1 MSGPDRDTAGSVLS
15 RLLVSIPTAAAGGEG
30 GVEIRELAEALGVD
44 PPRLLRDFTEVWERG
59 FYLRAGLGD
68 QLSVAMDADRIRVWT
83 TGEFRR
89 PVRLTTPEAVALELG
104 MRMVSGDAATR
115 ALSARLLDA
124 LRGDGTQ
131 AQAQGANAAGEP
143 DTPAHRTIGR
153 KIGVPAADPVADPVL
168 AAVEAAL
175 RSGDLLRIHYRPAG
189 REVEIRRLLPGL
201 LAHAEGTWY
210 VVGRDLDRMAPR
222 IFRCDRILEAASPR
236 DPEPPAPLTPG
247 ERAEFD
253 GFLQDGRVFMHPGA
267 DPDADGDVAP
277 GADPDAGPRAAPSPG
292 DEARV
297 RYDADIAPW
306 IREHGYEN
314 VEEEAGGSLVVT
326 HRVRSPDWLVRHVM
340 SYAGSAEILGPSTLR
355 ARVAE
360 ALRGLH

>member
-1 MSGPDRDTAGSVLS
+1 VSGPDRDTAESVLS
-15 RLLVSIPTAAAGGEG
+15 RLLVSIPTAAAGGED
-30 GVEIRELAEALGVD
+30 GVEIRALAEALGVE

-83 TGEFRR
+83 TGEFQR

-104 MRMVSGDAATR
+104 MRMVGGDPATR

-124 LRGDGTQ
+124 LRGADAPGGGTD
-131 AQAQGANAAGEP
+131 ATGNPDVAAI
-143 DTPAHRTIGR
+143 RKVGR
-153 KIGVPAADPVADPVL
+153 KIGVPAPDPVADPVL

-175 RSGDLLRIHYRPAG
+175 RGGEPLRLQYRPAG
-189 REVEIRRLLPGL
+189 RGVEIRHLLPGL

-210 VVGRDLDRMAPR
+210 VVGRDLDREAPR
-222 IFRCDRILEAASPR
+222 IFRCDRILEATPAPA
-236 DPEPPAPLTPG
+236 PEPPAPLTPE

-253 GFLQDGRVFMHPGA
+253 GFLRDGRVFM
-267 DPDADGDVAP
+267 DPDADAS
-277 GADPDAGPRAAPSPG
+277 ADPSTG

-306 IREHGYEN
+306 IREHGYDR
-314 VEEEAGGSLVVT
+314 VEEEADGSLVVT
-326 HRVRSPDWLVRHVM
+326 HRVRSADWLVRHVM
-340 SYAGSAEILGPSTLR
+340 SYAGSAEILGPSGLR
-355 ARVAE
+355 AKVAE
-360 ALRGLH
+360 ALRDLH